1 MDKIKKNMKRILG
14 NINKI
19 GLKNKCFT
27 IISNNCWGGFVY
39 QKFNL
44 QYRTPFVGLFIF
56 APDYIEL
63 LENFDILIEKKLF
76 FIDAGSS
83 KYKEEL
89 AEIDMYNIRYLSS
102 KNEIVCN
109 LVKQNIQDER
119 IILELNSKF
128 ITMNSSII
136 SFIIND
142 GMIELFTKELGYDVV
157 YKSFVI
163 VKE

>member
-1 MDKIKKNMKRILG
+1 MRPVSARLHEVEEKYDSDCSWNSTDSFAHHLLYSCMGRNLYSYYKCKEIYVSLMKDDV
-14 NINKI
+14 
-19 GLKNKCFT
+19 T
-27 IISNNCWGGFVY
+27 DSN
-39 QKFNL
+39 
-44 QYRTPFVGLFIF
+44 
-56 APDYIEL
+56 
-63 LENFDILIEKKLF
+63 
-76 FIDAGSS
+76 S

-142 GMIELFTKELGYDVV
+142 SMIELFTKELGYDVV
-157 YKSFVI
+157 YESFVI

>member
-1 MDKIKKNMKRILG
+1 MKDDV
-14 NINKI
+14 
-19 GLKNKCFT
+19 T
-27 IISNNCWGGFVY
+27 DSN
-39 QKFNL
+39 
-44 QYRTPFVGLFIF
+44 
-56 APDYIEL
+56 
-63 LENFDILIEKKLF
+63 
-76 FIDAGSS
+76 S

-89 AEIDMYNIRYLSS
+89 VEIDMYNIRYLSS

-142 GMIELFTKELGYDVV
+142 SMIELFTKELGYDVV

>member
-1 MDKIKKNMKRILG
+1 MKD
-14 NINKI
+14 NV
-19 GLKNKCFT
+19 T
-27 IISNNCWGGFVY
+27 ESN
-39 QKFNL
+39 
-44 QYRTPFVGLFIF
+44 
-56 APDYIEL
+56 
-63 LENFDILIEKKLF
+63 
-76 FIDAGSS
+76 S

-142 GMIELFTKELGYDVV
+142 NMIELFTKELGYDVV